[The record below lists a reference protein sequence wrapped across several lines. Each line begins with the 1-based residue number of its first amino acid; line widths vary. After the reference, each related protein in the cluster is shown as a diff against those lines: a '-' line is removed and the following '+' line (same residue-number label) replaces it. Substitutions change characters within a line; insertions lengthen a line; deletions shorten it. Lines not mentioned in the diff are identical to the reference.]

1 MSFITL
7 PDVILRQVLSML
19 TGVDRNAL
27 VLAYPELPALDRSVA
42 SLWLDASSRPIL
54 IARKEAQMEC
64 HKFFGPYTDA
74 MLLKQLCRWYGF
86 FSLKLINNEFHGED
100 HHPEEFQRLGSLQS
114 NFLP

>member
-74 MLLKQLCRWYGF
+74 LLLDQLCRWCEHF
-86 FSLKLINNEFHGED
+86 FRKRIDNQLHA
-100 HHPEEFQRLGSLQS
+100 EECPFRGVQAIRL
-114 NFLP
+114 LP